1 MYVQPTISKLVPDFI
16 LIDENR
22 GISILEVKDWSL
34 SYIYKKKEIKDRKLV
49 YVGWLEQVKKLIIHS
64 KNFNKNFFAK
74 EIKNIYESYFEY
86 A

>member
-1 MYVQPTISKLVPDFI
+1 MDVDYFYPNLDK
-16 LIDENR
+16 R
-22 GISILEVKDWSL
+22 
-34 SYIYKKKEIKDRKLV
+34 KEIKDRKLV

>member
-1 MYVQPTISKLVPDFI
+1 MTRAS
-16 LIDENR
+16 E
-22 GISILEVKDWSL
+22 
-34 SYIYKKKEIKDRKLV
+34 
-49 YVGWLEQVKKLIIHS
+49 KLIIHS